1 MTRPKK
7 NLLNKNQS
15 HFMDLNLSNVVY
27 SKHDLKRKIKI
38 PTKLTPMLA
47 EDLGFHIGD
56 GCMIE
61 YRRKDTGG
69 MRYQFNYSGN
79 LNKDFNYF
87 QNKLLPRKKKLY
99 NLDLKVKIHT
109 TENSIYVSYYSRVL
123 YDFFLALD
131 IPSGKKTKV
140 SLPEIIKKSP
150 KRIKAAFIRGL
161 AAADFCVCVKNR
173 SNGIY
178 PSIKFVTAS
187 KILCKDVCKI
197 LQEFRIPLTR
207 YEEFKIDK
215 RFKQPTTT
223 YCLDINGRKRLNLW
237 MQRIGFSDK
246 RNLIS
251 VTKFSRARRDLNP

>member
-1 MTRPKK
+1 
-7 NLLNKNQS
+7 
-15 HFMDLNLSNVVY
+15 MDLNLSNVVY

-56 GCMIE
+56 GCMIG
-61 YRRKDTGG
+61 YQRKDTGG

-79 LNKDFNYF
+79 LNKDFDYF
-87 QNKLLPRKKKLY
+87 QNNLLPRKKKLY
-99 NLDLKVKIHT
+99 NLDLKVKIHN

-123 YDFFLALD
+123 YDFFLALG
-131 IPSGKKTKV
+131 IPSGKKTNV

-173 SNGIY
+173 FNGIY

-197 LQEFRIPLTR
+197 LQEFCIPLTR
-207 YEEFKIDK
+207 YKEFKIDK

-237 MQRIGFSDK
+237 MKRIGFSDK